1 MEEENRYTLSNLK
14 ILSFFFFVIEKR
26 RSVQE
31 LKLLLFIQ
39 QMLYIESYGG
49 KSSDTAE
56 KHITRVS
63 V

>member
-26 RSVQE
+26 RSEQE

-49 KSSDTAE
+49 ESSDTAE

>member
-26 RSVQE
+26 RSEQE

-49 KSSDTAE
+49 EVATQLKNT
-56 KHITRVS
+56 
-63 V
+63 